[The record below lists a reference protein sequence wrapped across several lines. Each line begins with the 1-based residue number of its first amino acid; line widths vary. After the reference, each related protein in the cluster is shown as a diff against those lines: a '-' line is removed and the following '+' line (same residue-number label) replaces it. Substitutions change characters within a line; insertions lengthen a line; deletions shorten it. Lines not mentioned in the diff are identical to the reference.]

1 MKTTI
6 INTEGIYL
14 EAIIEL
20 KGQQL
25 TVMDEVSQS
34 FKPVKRVQNQMLTS

>member
-6 INTEGIYL
+6 IKTEGIYL

-25 TVMDEVSQS
+25 TIIDEVSQP
-34 FKPVKRVQNQMLTS
+34 FKPVKRAQNQMLTS